1 MQRHIGSAAPAK
13 TPRPIVVRLNADINR
28 ILSSPELR
36 QSFLAQGSEPLVMSL
51 EQMDEFVKA
60 ETLKWGRA
68 VKASG
73 AKVD

>member
-1 MQRHIGSAAPAK
+1 MAAPIR
-13 TPRPIVVRLNADINR
+13 TPKAIVASLNADINR
-28 ILSSPELR
+28 ILNSAEVR
-36 QSFLAQGSEPLVMSL
+36 ESFIAQGSEPLVMSL